1 MPQRAKPGPGA
12 LPRPEQEPGRDASAP
27 AREAAEAL
35 FEILMAQKR
44 LTQAIAREFGLSLQ
58 QLAAL
63 RNLSPGDGIPMSVL
77 AEALSCDAAN
87 VTGVVDK
94 LEARRLVRRSASR
107 DRRVRLLETTRRGA
121 ELREKILARLRE
133 PMPWITALASEEQ
146 ARLRDLLRKGLAAAQ
161 SQEGRGP

>member
-12 LPRPEQEPGRDASAP
+12 FPRPEQEPGSDASAP

-35 FEILMAQKR
+35 FEVLMAQKR
-44 LTQAIAREFGLSLQ
+44 LTQSIAREFGLSLQ

-63 RNLSPGDGIPMSVL
+63 RNLVPGDGIPMSGL

-146 ARLRDLLRKGLAAAQ
+146 ALLRDLLRKGLAAAQ
-161 SQEGRGP
+161 SQQGRGP

>member
-1 MPQRAKPGPGA
+1 MQRAQRRPGA
-12 LPRPEQEPGRDASAP
+12 LPRREPEGRGDAPG
-27 AREAAEAL
+27 REAAEAL
-35 FEILMAQKR
+35 FEILLAQKR
-44 LTQAIAREFGLSLQ
+44 LTQGIAREFGLSLQ

-63 RNLSPGDGIPMSVL
+63 RNLVPGDGIPMSVL

-94 LEARRLVRRSASR
+94 LEARRLVRRFASR

-133 PMPWITALASEEQ
+133 PTPWIMALASEEQ
-146 ARLRDLLRKGLAAAQ
+146 TLLRDLLRKGLTAAQ
-161 SQEGRGP
+161 AQEDRSS